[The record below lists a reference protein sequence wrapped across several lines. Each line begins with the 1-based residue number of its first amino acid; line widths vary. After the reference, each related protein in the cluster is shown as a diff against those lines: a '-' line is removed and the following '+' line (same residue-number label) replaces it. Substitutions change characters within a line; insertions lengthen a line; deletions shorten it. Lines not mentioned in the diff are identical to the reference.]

1 MFHELSK
8 HIYDFKVFK
17 TVTFF
22 DDSIYNHKIEIH
34 ETNQEQVDILEHILS
49 FNNKTKARSDEE
61 KIEKMMFLIVQ
72 KISVRVE
79 N

>member
-17 TVTFF
+17 TATSF

-34 ETNQEQVDILEHILS
+34 ETNQEQVDILGHILS

-61 KIEKMMFLIVQ
+61 KIEKMTFLIVQ

>member
-1 MFHELSK
+1 MSK

-17 TVTFF
+17 TVTSF
-22 DDSIYNHKIEIH
+22 DDSIYKRNIEIH
-34 ETNQEQVDILEHILS
+34 ETNQEQADILEHILS

>member
-17 TVTFF
+17 TVTSF
-22 DDSIYNHKIEIH
+22 DNSIYNHKIEIH
-34 ETNQEQVDILEHILS
+34 ETNQEQADILEHILR
-49 FNNKTKARSDEE
+49 FNKQTKTRSDE
-61 KIEKMMFLIVQ
+61 EKMMFLIVQ
-72 KISVRVE
+72 KIPVRVE

>member
-17 TVTFF
+17 TVTSF
-22 DDSIYNHKIEIH
+22 DNSIYNHKIEIH
-34 ETNQEQVDILEHILS
+34 ETNQEQADILEHILR
-49 FNNKTKARSDEE
+49 FNNQTKTRSDEE

-72 KISVRVE
+72 KIPARVE

>member
-8 HIYDFKVFK
+8 HIYDFKVYK
-17 TVTFF
+17 TVTSF
-22 DDSIYNHKIEIH
+22 DNSIYNHKIEIH
-34 ETNQEQVDILEHILS
+34 ETNQEQADILEHILR
-49 FNNKTKARSDEE
+49 FNNQTKTRSDEE

-72 KISVRVE
+72 KIPVRVE

>member
-17 TVTFF
+17 TVTSF
-22 DDSIYNHKIEIH
+22 DNSIYNHKIEIH
-34 ETNQEQVDILEHILS
+34 ETNQEQADILEHILR
-49 FNNKTKARSDEE
+49 FNNQTKTRSDEE
-61 KIEKMMFLIVQ
+61 KIEQMMFLIVQ
-72 KISVRVE
+72 KIPVRVE